1 MNDWADEDLPLYNL
15 RVLSLEQAISVP
27 LCSRYMADMGADVI
41 KIERPDGGDF
51 ARYYDS
57 AAGEGA
63 SGWFIWTNR
72 GKRSLALDLKQ
83 PENLAIIHK
92 LLARSDVFL
101 QNLAPGAVERL
112 GLGHE
117 TLAEKYP
124 RLITCSVSGYGDS
137 GPYRDRK
144 AYDLLLQG
152 EAGVYA
158 LTGTPDDPM
167 KAGISVS
174 DISAGLY
181 AFSSILLALRK
192 RDRTGRGS
200 HLEIS
205 LLETTVE
212 MVAPYLYY
220 NMYTGNTPRRSSNR
234 HNTIVPY
241 GLYPAKNGMVNLAVQ
256 NEEQWRRLCV
266 TVLQRSDLA
275 TDSRYN
281 SNEKRVANR
290 AELEQEIENIL
301 QQETIAELE
310 KRLEVADVPFGRVNE
325 LSQVAQHP
333 QLRDR
338 QRFVEV
344 TAPDGRLVETLRAP
358 FNLPDLPQRKLAV
371 PSLGQHNAEILAELN
386 DS

>member
-1 MNDWADEDLPLYNL
+1 MNDWDAEDLPLKDL

-27 LCSRYMADMGADVI
+27 LCTRYLADMGADVI

-57 AAGEGA
+57 AAGKGA
-63 SGWFIWTNR
+63 SSWFIWTNR

-83 PENLAIIHK
+83 PENLAIVHK
-92 LLARSDVFL
+92 LLARSDIFL

-112 GLGHE
+112 GLGHK

-124 RLITCSVSGYGDS
+124 QLITCSVSGYGDS

-158 LTGTPDDPM
+158 LTGTPTDLM

-200 HLEIS
+200 HLEIN

-220 NMYTGNTPRRSSNR
+220 NMYTGNVPRRASNR
-234 HNTIVPY
+234 HNSIVPY
-241 GLYPAKNGMVNLAVQ
+241 GLYSAKDGMVNLAVQ
-256 NEEQWRRLCV
+256 NEEQWRRLC
-266 TVLQRSDLA
+266 TGVLQRPDLA
-275 TDSRYN
+275 VDSRYD
-281 SNEKRVANR
+281 SNEKRVAAR
-290 AELEQEIENIL
+290 TELEQEIEDIFKL
-301 QQETIAELE
+301 ETIAELE
-310 KRLEVADVPFGRVNE
+310 KRLEAADVPFGRINE

-344 TAPDGRLVETLRAP
+344 AAPDGHLVETLVAP
-358 FNLPDLPQRKLAV
+358 FNLDNMPQRRLAV
-371 PSLGQHNAEILAELN
+371 PSLGQHNVEILAELEN
-386 DS
+386 S